1 MNSIIKKH
9 YLIIIAHGSHCKQS
23 KVFKMTNDQWLFLGI
38 AGYCLAL
45 AFLIGAIASNVRNS
59 DKE

>member
-1 MNSIIKKH
+1 
-9 YLIIIAHGSHCKQS
+9 
-23 KVFKMTNDQWLFLGI
+23 MTESQWVFLGI

-59 DKE
+59 DEE

>member
-1 MNSIIKKH
+1 MIKE
-9 YLIIIAHGSHCKQS
+9 
-23 KVFKMTNDQWLFLGI
+23 FEKMTESQWLFLGI

-59 DKE
+59 DKDNQQ